1 MNADY
6 ICDGQ
11 MNLFEWLHQQAM
23 PLQEESPILLH
34 PGDKVY
40 LVVRGDIEEQTVL
53 DRTWELSGGDRGYDL
68 DHWQTWNSKIG
79 KTTFTSFEDAEKAA
93 NEYIAANANDV
104 ILAKDIKSVKV
115 VAYSYAG
122 YEDDVI
128 DYYAI
133 LESGNIYYNYGCLYE
148 HIGTDIEIKK
158 FEENMANNIKNHKD
172 INILEDYKPTFKN
185 MYKVDKKD
193 NWLYAAARYQYFY
206 L

>member
-6 ICDGQ
+6 VCDGQ

-40 LVVRGDIEEQTVL
+40 LVVRGDIEEHTVL

-68 DHWQTWNSKIG
+68 DHDMTWNCRIG
-79 KTTFTSFEDAEKAA
+79 KTTFTDFKDAEKVA
-93 NEYIAANANDV
+93 NEYIAANDV
-104 ILAKDIKSVKV
+104 ILAKDIKTVKV
-115 VAYSYAG
+115 VAYSHAG

-128 DYYAI
+128 NYYAI
-133 LESGNIYYNYGCLYE
+133 LENGNIYYSYGCIYE
-148 HIGTDIEIKK
+148 HIGTDTEIKK
-158 FEENMANNIKNHKD
+158 FEVGMANDIKNHKD
-172 INILEDYKPTFKN
+172 ITILEDYKPTFKN

-193 NWLYAAARYQYFY
+193 NWLYAAARYQYFE

>member
-1 MNADY
+1 MNANY
-6 ICDGQ
+6 VCDGQ

-40 LVVRGDIEEQTVL
+40 LVVRGDIEEHTVL
-53 DRTWELSGGDRGYDL
+53 DRTWSLSGGNRGYDL

-79 KTTFTSFEDAEKAA
+79 KTTFTCYEDAEKTA
-93 NEYIAANANDV
+93 NEYIAANENDV
-104 ILAKDIKSVKV
+104 ILAKDIKPVKV

-133 LESGNIYYNYGCLYE
+133 LEDGNIYYSYGSMYE
-148 HIGTDIEIKK
+148 HIGTDAEIKK
-158 FEENMANNIKNHKD
+158 FEQGMAESIKNHKN
-172 INILEDYKPTFKN
+172 ITILEDYKPTFKN

-193 NWLYAAARYQYFY
+193 SWLYAAARYQYFEI
-206 L
+206 